1 MELQFK
7 LSNDWKS
14 ENNNELQRL
23 TTKPNHAETV
33 EDLMPLVR
41 ISLMRGK
48 PLEFRH
54 KVGEIVYQTMVDTI
68 NVPPKDNF
76 QIISEHDENSLIY
89 DSEYLN
95 IQRTD
100 GIVIIQITLNEGR
113 TVELK
118 KVFYERLAERL
129 HKELEVRM
137 EDVFISLVEIKKE
150 NWSFGNGI
158 AQYAE

>member
-1 MELQFK
+1 
-7 LSNDWKS
+7 
-14 ENNNELQRL
+14 
-23 TTKPNHAETV
+23 
-33 EDLMPLVR
+33 MPLVR
-41 ISLMRGK
+41 ISLMQGRIAK
-48 PLEFRH
+48 FRR
-54 KVGEIVYQTMVDTI
+54 KVGEIVYQTMLDTI

-76 QIISEHDENSLIY
+76 QIITEHDENSLIY

-118 KVFYERLAERL
+118 KTLYKRLAERL
-129 HKELEVRM
+129 HSELGIRM
-137 EDVFISLVEIKKE
+137 EDVFISLIEVKKE
-150 NWSFGNGI
+150 NWSFGNGV